1 MSTYSTKLALND
13 ILTHIFFFIPI
24 DYQIN
29 VNYCLETNNNMILYR
44 ISLIPK
50 MCFFVHHRDTTIHY
64 VCLQKS
70 FENQREVKF
79 TKRENF

>member
-24 DYQIN
+24 DYLIN
-29 VNYCLETNNNMILYR
+29 VNYCLETNNNMILSR
-44 ISLIPK
+44 ISLNPK
-50 MCFFVHHRDTTIHY
+50 MCFFVHHRDTIHY

-70 FENQREVKF
+70 FENQREVTF

>member
-24 DYQIN
+24 DYLIN
-29 VNYCLETNNNMILYR
+29 VNYCLETNNNMILSR

-50 MCFFVHHRDTTIHY
+50 MCFLYIIGILYIMFVCKKVLKI
-64 VCLQKS
+64 KG
-70 FENQREVKF
+70 K
-79 TKRENF
+79 